1 MRSSEN
7 HSANNT
13 TISTSNRCQEL
24 SKNDDIENE
33 NNTRDCIKPT
43 KAAESNK
50 IILGKK
56 YNLTQEKSRNPTIY
70 RLKNTQQHVKKY
82 DNVTVVLGD
91 SVFKDLRGWELL
103 NDKQKVVVKSFR
115 GARNEPHA
123 LAC

>member
-13 TISTSNRCQEL
+13 NISTSNRCQEL

-33 NNTRDCIKPT
+33 NNTRDCIKPA

-50 IILGKK
+50 INLCKK

-70 RLKNTQQHVKKY
+70 RLKKHSNM
-82 DNVTVVLGD
+82 
-91 SVFKDLRGWELL
+91 
-103 NDKQKVVVKSFR
+103 
-115 GARNEPHA
+115 
-123 LAC
+123 